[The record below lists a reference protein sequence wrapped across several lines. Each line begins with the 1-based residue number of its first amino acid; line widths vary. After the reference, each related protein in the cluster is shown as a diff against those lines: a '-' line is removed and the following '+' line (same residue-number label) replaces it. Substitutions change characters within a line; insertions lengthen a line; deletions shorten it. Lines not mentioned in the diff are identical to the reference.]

1 MVVCKIFF
9 TFVLDFEV
17 NYSESTILINSKT
30 MKKFLTRAALCMTP
44 WVLGACEKEL
54 VSEDMVVTD
63 SSLSITT
70 RSVTAEETIS
80 FPIAVYVFNSES
92 KKCIKNE
99 QLASQDDPL
108 EFSLTHGT
116 YDVYAIGG
124 VDESIYTLPSEKE
137 LTEETEITLKEN
149 KEHADLM
156 TAHSI
161 ISLEEEED
169 NTLTLNME
177 RQVMQLTD
185 VTIKQIPSSISAVS
199 FSLSPSYESILIN
212 GELGKTWAHKYSLEK
227 NGDGDWILPSPKMI
241 LLAPEAATI
250 TVGLTKSDGTV
261 KYYSYPCPDELKKN
275 YHISITGN
283 YQEDNTVN
291 IVGSITGTTWAGNK
305 EITFDFGDKKTDD
318 KGEGEDED
326 DLINEGTPAS
336 GTIYKD
342 CYVVKVDST
351 DKANEVLLLYNNDFE
366 INPKEKSEAQ
376 VLEEINSELSS
387 LTINNISGW
396 RLPDME
402 EAQLIIAKYDYY
414 NITNKFY
421 YCLYN
426 NQLKLYN
433 CYKLLEHNPYS
444 VGERFRPVTILKFK
458 IK

>member
-1 MVVCKIFF
+1 
-9 TFVLDFEV
+9 
-17 NYSESTILINSKT
+17 
-30 MKKFLTRAALCMTP
+30 
-44 WVLGACEKEL
+44 
-54 VSEDMVVTD
+54 
-63 SSLSITT
+63 
-70 RSVTAEETIS
+70 
-80 FPIAVYVFNSES
+80 
-92 KKCIKNE
+92 
-99 QLASQDDPL
+99 
-108 EFSLTHGT
+108 
-116 YDVYAIGG
+116 
-124 VDESIYTLPSEKE
+124 
-137 LTEETEITLKEN
+137 
-149 KEHADLM
+149 
-156 TAHSI
+156 
-161 ISLEEEED
+161 
-169 NTLTLNME
+169 
-177 RQVMQLTD
+177 
-185 VTIKQIPSSISAVS
+185 
-199 FSLSPSYESILIN
+199 
-212 GELGKTWAHKYSLEK
+212 
-227 NGDGDWILPSPKMI
+227 MI

-305 EITFDFGDKKTDD
+305 VITFDFGDKKTDD

-402 EAQLIIAKYDYY
+402 EAKLIIAKSGIHK
-414 NITNKFY
+414 ITNKYYFY
-421 YCLYN
+421 LYN
-426 NQLKLYN
+426 NELKLFN
-433 CYKLLEHNPYS
+433 CYTLFERNPYS

>member
-1 MVVCKIFF
+1 
-9 TFVLDFEV
+9 
-17 NYSESTILINSKT
+17 
-30 MKKFLTRAALCMTP
+30 MKKLLTRAALCMIP

-92 KKCIKNE
+92 KKCIKND
-99 QLASQDDPL
+99 QLASKDDPL
-108 EFSLTHGT
+108 EFSLLHGT

-124 VDESIYTLPSEKE
+124 VDESIYTLPSGKE
-137 LTEETEITLKEN
+137 LTEKTEITLKEN
-149 KEHADLM
+149 NEHADLM

-161 ISLEEEED
+161 ISLDKEED
-169 NTLTLNME
+169 NILTLNME
-177 RQVMQLTD
+177 RQVMQLAN
-185 VTIKQIPSSISAVS
+185 VTIKQIPSNISAVS
-199 FSLSPSYESILIN
+199 VSLSPSYESILIN
-212 GELGKTWAHKYSLEK
+212 GELGKTWAHKYPLV
-227 NGDGDWILPSPKMI
+227 NDGDGCWILPSPTMI
-241 LLAPEAATI
+241 LLTPEAATI
-250 TVGLTKSDGTV
+250 TVGLTKNDGTV

-275 YHISITGN
+275 YHISIIGN

-305 EITFDFGDKKTDD
+305 VITFDFGDKKTDD
-318 KGEGEDED
+318 NGEGEDED
-326 DLINEGTPAS
+326 DLINESTPAS

-351 DKANEVLLLYNNDFE
+351 NKANEVLLLYNNDFE

-387 LTINNISGW
+387 LTINDISGW

-402 EAQLIIAKYDYY
+402 EAKLIIAKYDYHK
-414 NITNKFY
+414 ITNKFY
-421 YCLYN
+421 YYLYN
-426 NQLKLYN
+426 NQLKLFN
-433 CYKLLEHNPYS
+433 CYTLLERNPYS
-444 VGERFRPVTILKFK
+444 VGERFRPVIILRFK
-458 IK
+458 NKQ

>member
-1 MVVCKIFF
+1 MVVCKIFS
-9 TFVLDFEV
+9 TFVPDFEV
-17 NYSESTILINSKT
+17 NYSESTILINIKT
-30 MKKFLTRAALCMTP
+30 MKKLLTRAALCMTP

-92 KKCIKNE
+92 KKCIRNE
-99 QLASQDDPL
+99 QLASKDDPL
-108 EFSLTHGT
+108 KFSLPHGT

-124 VDESIYTLPSEKE
+124 VNENVYTLPSGKE

-177 RQVMQLTD
+177 RQVMQLTN
-185 VTIKQIPSSISAVS
+185 VTIKQIPSNISAVS
-199 FSLSPSYESILIN
+199 ISLSPSYESILIN
-212 GELGKTWAHKYSLEK
+212 GEFGKTWAHKYSLV
-227 NGDGDWILPSPKMI
+227 NDGDGCWILPSPTMI
-241 LLAPEAATI
+241 LLAPEASTI
-250 TVGLTKSDGTV
+250 TIGLTKSDGTV
-261 KYYSYPCPDELKKN
+261 KYYSYPCSDELKKN
-275 YHISITGN
+275 YHISIIGN

-291 IVGSITGTTWAGNK
+291 IVGSITGTSWAGNK
-305 EITFDFGDKKTDD
+305 EITFDFGDTETN
-318 KGEGEDED
+318 GEEEED
-326 DLINEGTPAS
+326 DLINENTPAS

-342 CYVVKVDST
+342 CYVVKVNAT
-351 DKANEVLLLYNNDFE
+351 DKANEVLLLYNTDFE

-376 VLEEINSELSS
+376 VLEEINSELLS
-387 LTINNISGW
+387 LTINGISGW
-396 RLPDME
+396 RLPNME
-402 EAQLIIAKYDYY
+402 EAKLIIEKSGVHK
-414 NITNKFY
+414 ITNKY
-421 YCLYN
+421 YYYLN
-426 NQLKLYN
+426 NNELKIFN
-433 CYKLLEHNPYS
+433 CFKLLETNPYS

-458 IK
+458 K